1 MNLPYMIPAPWRGAK
16 RVSQNCQE
24 KIEGAF
30 GTSNQ
35 CWWLWFP
42 GNYEAEE
49 KTLKEIE
56 KLDYVDS
63 ALRLANV
70 SINDDY
76 VLTDK
81 ISA

>member
-1 MNLPYMIPAPWRGAK
+1 MVPR
-16 RVSQNCQE
+16 
-24 KIEGAF
+24 
-30 GTSNQ
+30 
-35 CWWLWFP
+35 

-63 ALRLANV
+63 ALGLANV

-81 ISA
+81 ISPRDFSELADLDIDDCQALYVGLRL